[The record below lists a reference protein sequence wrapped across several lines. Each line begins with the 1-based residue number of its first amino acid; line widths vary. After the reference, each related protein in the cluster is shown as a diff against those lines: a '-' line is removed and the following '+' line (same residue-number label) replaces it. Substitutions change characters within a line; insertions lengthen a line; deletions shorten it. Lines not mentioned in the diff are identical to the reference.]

1 MPPKGPAHDVSRS
14 ATPSP
19 APTEKTL
26 PPDLD
31 EADFPP
37 QGNDF
42 IARLQAIT
50 EGLAPS
56 MFAGPDQTRNDNE
69 DAGTSVSE
77 ATAVPAGLA
86 SDIGSRIQ
94 RRLREIEDELSRFL
108 SDSVNNV
115 PVPARNFVMSRL
127 FELAAFCGDLRAEAA
142 MERSAA
148 AALRGQLI
156 EARQEM
162 ATLQASGMG
171 AGRGG
176 ALAGPA
182 GSSDVDVGGTRSR
195 GIPKIPPAVPGAT

>member
-26 PPDLD
+26 PPDVD

-42 IARLQAIT
+42 IARLEGIT

-56 MFAGPDQTRNDNE
+56 VFAGPDQTRNDDE

-94 RRLREIEDELSRFL
+94 RRLCEIEDELSRFL

-127 FELAAFCGDLRAEAA
+127 FQLAAFCGDLRAEAA

-162 ATLQASGMG
+162 ATLQASGMR
-171 AGRGG
+171 GR
-176 ALAGPA
+176 PRRC
-182 GSSDVDVGGTRSR
+182 SRRSR
-195 GIPKIPPAVPGAT
+195 GF